1 MRAESGNEHEEGA
14 GWRLSLLALSTLMYF
29 PYSTETHIA
38 KRGKAGGSGGCTACV
53 CVLDRGKRGGYWR
66 ERQRERGSHI
76 NCCVRTLVSCCK
88 RRRRRRFLSR
98 RTLTFV
104 SDI

>member
-1 MRAESGNEHEEGA
+1 MRAESGSEDEEGA

-38 KRGKAGGSGGCTACV
+38 KRGKTRGSGGCTACV
-53 CVLDRGKRGGYWR
+53 RAGQGGDEGKRILER
-66 ERQRERGSHI
+66 EARISTAVFVLWSVVVTGEDD
-76 NCCVRTLVSCCK
+76 VV
-88 RRRRRRFLSR
+88 FLSR

>member
-66 ERQRERGSHI
+66 EREREREARISTAVFVLWSVV
-76 NCCVRTLVSCCK
+76 VRGEDDVV
-88 RRRRRRFLSR
+88 F
-98 RTLTFV
+98 
-104 SDI
+104 